1 MVPIKWQFDEGTTCS
16 NRPSGRIP
24 KGPPVGVQPEGA
36 TCKQWRCQWQNWRF
50 QLQKTCFFHM
60 VNRKKYYHWIPV
72 DIQWPATH
80 QKKGSQLGWSSGF
93 HRTSQRRAWNNTG
106 YTKAW
111 KNGVR
116 RTNKEPRVALLLCV
130 LNNRFDVFFCIGAS
144 LPFKLFTEW
153 RPYERQSNAQQHTA
167 NVSLSFDMLEVI
179 STSAVQ

>member
-1 MVPIKWQFDEGTTCS
+1 MVPIKWRFDEGTTCS

-60 VNRKKYYHWIPV
+60 VNRKKVLSLDSRRYPMTSH
-72 DIQWPATH
+72 TS
-80 QKKGSQLGWSSGF
+80 KKGSQLGWSSGF

-130 LNNRFDVFFCIGAS
+130 LNNRFDVFFALELHCPLSCLQSEGHMKDS
-144 LPFKLFTEW
+144 LML
-153 RPYERQSNAQQHTA
+153 SNIPPMSACP
-167 NVSLSFDMLEVI
+167 
-179 STSAVQ
+179 STC

>member
-80 QKKGSQLGWSSGF
+80 QKKEVSWDDRPVS
-93 HRTSQRRAWNNTG
+93 TARRSEGHETTLDIPRHEKMG
-106 YTKAW
+106 YD
-111 KNGVR
+111 VR
-116 RTNKEPRVALLLCV
+116 IRNHELRCFYAFWIIGLMFFFALELHCPLSC
-130 LNNRFDVFFCIGAS
+130 LQSEGHMKDS
-144 LPFKLFTEW
+144 LML
-153 RPYERQSNAQQHTA
+153 SNIPPMSACP
-167 NVSLSFDMLEVI
+167 
-179 STSAVQ
+179 STC